1 VARRRISDKIIQMKI
16 KMVASAMQA
25 VVLCLAL
32 VMWASPGF
40 PQTVADPAE
49 IMAKVQ
55 GKYDQAGTFK
65 SWFRQ
70 ETRQTGT
77 TQGDRASGVMY
88 FQKPSR
94 MRWQY
99 ESPPDQKK
107 EVISDGSQVWI
118 YIPDDAIAMVYPL
131 RQMLRSDLVLRF
143 FSGIGEVTK
152 DFRLAWQRPPEAGS
166 NYVIKLEP
174 RQPQPE
180 LKRLILTVNPQ
191 TYLVENLEF
200 SNSLGEETSF
210 AFSRTTLGLKQP
222 PNFFT
227 FTPPPGVQ
235 IVREG
240 PGAR

>member
-1 VARRRISDKIIQMKI
+1 MEPNG
-16 KMVASAMQA
+16 
-25 VVLCLAL
+25 AL
-32 VMWASPGF
+32 PSP
-40 PQTVADPAE
+40 
-49 IMAKVQ
+49 
-55 GKYDQAGTFK
+55 
-65 SWFRQ
+65 
-70 ETRQTGT
+70 
-77 TQGDRASGVMY
+77 GDRAAGVMY

-118 YIPDDAIAMVYPL
+118 YIPDDNIAMVYPL

-143 FSGIGEVTK
+143 FSGIGEVNQ
-152 DFRLAWQRPPEAGS
+152 DFRMAWQRPPDMGV

-180 LKRLILTVNPQ
+180 LKTLILTINPQ
-191 TYLVENLEF
+191 TYQVENLEF
-200 SNSLGEETSF
+200 SNSLGEVTSF
-210 AFSRTTLGLKQP
+210 AFSRTTLGVKQSP
-222 PNFFT
+222 HFFT

-240 PGAR
+240 PRAR

>member
-1 VARRRISDKIIQMKI
+1 MQPYALRAVAF
-16 KMVASAMQA
+16 
-25 VVLCLAL
+25 CLAL
-32 VMWASPGF
+32 VMWTVSGF
-40 PQTVADPAE
+40 SQMAPDPAE

-55 GKYDQAGTFK
+55 EKYEQAGSFK
-65 SWFRQ
+65 TWFRQ
-70 ETRQTGT
+70 ETRQHGAKV
-77 TQGDRASGVMY
+77 GDHASGVMY

-143 FSGIGEVTK
+143 FSGIGEVK
-152 DFRLAWQRPPEAGS
+152 QDFRLAWQTPPAPGR
-166 NYVIKLEP
+166 NYVIRLEP
-174 RQPQPE
+174 RQSQPE
-180 LKRLILTVNPQ
+180 LKTLILTINPQ

-200 SNSLGEETSF
+200 SNALGEVTSF
-210 AFSRTTLGLKQP
+210 AFTRTTLGGKQP
-222 PNFFT
+222 FNFFT
-227 FTPPPGVQ
+227 FSPPPGVQ

-240 PGAR
+240 PKAR

>member
-1 VARRRISDKIIQMKI
+1 MRINLLKVAMS
-16 KMVASAMQA
+16 A
-25 VVLCLAL
+25 VVLCLAFL
-32 VMWASPGF
+32 MWTVPGA
-40 PQTVADPAE
+40 PQTPADPSE

-55 GKYDQAGTFK
+55 EKYDQAGSFK
-65 SWFRQ
+65 TWFRQ
-70 ETRQTGT
+70 ETRQHGARR
-77 TQGDRASGVMY
+77 GDQASGVMY

-99 ESPPDQKK
+99 ESPRDQKK
-107 EVISDGSQVWI
+107 EVVSDGSQVWI

-143 FSGIGEVTK
+143 FSGIGAVSQ
-152 DFRLAWQRPPEAGS
+152 DFRLSWERPPDAGI
-166 NYVIKLEP
+166 NYVIRLDP

-180 LKRLILTVNPQ
+180 LKRLILTINPQ

-200 SNSLGEETSF
+200 SNSLGEVTSF
-210 AFSRTTLGLKQP
+210 AFSRTSLGVKQP
-222 PNFFT
+222 AHFFT

-235 IVREG
+235 VVRDA